1 MNISSEDAILELT
14 EGPSESSHFSIQW
27 RLKDRKSYFLLKG
40 EESAV
45 TIQSDHANHQF
56 CANA

>member
-1 MNISSEDAILELT
+1 MKIPSEDAILELT

-40 EESAV
+40 EESAAA
-45 TIQSDHANHQF
+45 IQSDQASHQF
-56 CANA
+56 CVNA

>member
-27 RLKDRKSYFLLKG
+27 RLKDRKSYFPLKG
-40 EESAV
+40 EESAAA
-45 TIQSDHANHQF
+45 IQSDQASHQF
-56 CANA
+56 CVNA